1 MEQKRS
7 LSTILF
13 GAALLIFVIAT
24 FAMFGKVVSGITSG
38 NMFQAAFGS
47 GGDEYIRTPGITTIF
62 VFQMI
67 IVAGVIAI
75 VIGAITNK
83 FHYILTIVL
92 YALVCLCAFIAFIMS
107 FNAANFYFGSGHY
120 HSHDAGLG
128 AGPIAF
134 SVLHIVGLLM
144 SAAGLVLSR
153 KGK

>member
-1 MEQKRS
+1 MENKRS

-13 GAALLIFVIAT
+13 GAALLIFVVAT
-24 FAMFGKVVSGITSG
+24 FAMFGAVVSNTISA
-38 NMFQAAFGS
+38 NMFQAAFGTS
-47 GGDEYIRTPGITTIF
+47 EADNIRTTGLTTLF

-75 VIGAITNK
+75 VIGTITNK

-92 YALVCLCAFIAFIMS
+92 YAIVCLCAFVAFIMS
-107 FNAANFYFGSGHY
+107 FNAPSFYFGSGHY
-120 HSHDAGLG
+120 HSPDSGLG

-144 SAAGLVLSR
+144 SATGLVLSR